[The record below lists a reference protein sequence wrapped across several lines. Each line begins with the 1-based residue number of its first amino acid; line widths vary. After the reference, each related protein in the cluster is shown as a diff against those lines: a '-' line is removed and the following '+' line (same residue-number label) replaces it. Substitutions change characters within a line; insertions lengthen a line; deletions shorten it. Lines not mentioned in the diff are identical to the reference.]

1 VKPDLAL
8 PEQLQDLPARLGELP
23 GALGELP
30 GRIAELPGALGHL
43 PARLGELP
51 GGIAELPGALGEVP
65 ARLPAATAR
74 LGTGGVERA
83 RRARRLAVPLLVAGI
98 VAGAVLVGRAL
109 RRRAPRDP
117 MEPDSAPA

>member
-23 GALGELP
+23 GVLGD
-30 GRIAELPGALGHL
+30 L

-51 GGIAELPGALGEVP
+51 GRVAELPGALGEVP

-74 LGTGGVERA
+74 LGTGGVDRA